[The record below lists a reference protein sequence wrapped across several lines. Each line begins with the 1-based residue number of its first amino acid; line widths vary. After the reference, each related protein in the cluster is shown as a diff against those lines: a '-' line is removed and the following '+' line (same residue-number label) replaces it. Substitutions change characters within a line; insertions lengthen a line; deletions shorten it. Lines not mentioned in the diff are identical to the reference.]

1 MIYMNRFIQQVSN
14 NIYYALFEEGKELFY
29 NLVDGKEITFKG
41 YEDCDFFFYKHN
53 GIWKIAEG
61 FTGQTISADKSFA
74 VAKKDAIDILIDNRE
89 GFTKMIVD
97 TINDQEISPRFYRI
111 NNSHVAS

>member
-1 MIYMNRFIQQVSN
+1 MLRFIQQVPN
-14 NIYYALFEEGKELFY
+14 NVYYALFEEKGELFY

-53 GIWKIAEG
+53 SIWKIAEG
-61 FTGQTISADKSFA
+61 FTGQTISEDKSFA
-74 VAKKDAIDILIDNRE
+74 EAKKEATSILIDNRE

-97 TINDQEISPRFYRI
+97 TINEQETSPRFFRI
-111 NNSHVAS
+111 NNPHKNNVAS